1 LVETLQARVA
11 DLELALQQSNVFQTS
26 SSEAIQPQT
35 PLPTS
40 SSSQQREEFP
50 NGATPPEQMPSEVE
64 DAATILEFLAWGRRK
79 QSKYQNSLT
88 PGGELA
94 QRSPGLV
101 DPEDDGPFFSSKES
115 FRSYLETLLPSRSQI
130 VSLVKYHCDCLL
142 WYHGSFHSLVFW
154 RSLEDF
160 YQEDEGHIDS
170 PSVDLQWVSLLLAI
184 ITGSMTC
191 APRKIAQSWGFND
204 WEQTLLSNKWFKATT
219 ACLYYSDYTSFHSI
233 YSVQTIATITHSAH
247 MLGHSNSQSVL
258 LASAVRIAQNL
269 GLHRLGQEKEEHVS
283 RGLVDRELGRRLWCQ
298 LCTQDWFSIPFTESY
313 LINHQSFNTDK
324 PRNCNEDDMMAL
336 PDDVPTLTNYSR
348 FFYDIAALMPRV
360 QDVIASSNTV
370 FTSYEKVLEYD
381 QQMRYLA
388 TVRLPHYLQNVPIE
402 PDWPCYVPWAR
413 RCLAISSSH
422 KIIMIHRKFL
432 GLSFTNP
439 MFSRTRR
446 TCVAA
451 ARTIIKE
458 QKEAAGDHGPI
469 LWIHHAFSVAAGVSW
484 GLEK

>member
-1 LVETLQARVA
+1 MAFSITRKRLACAECTRRKVKCDKTVPCHNCVARNISCSRVRASRFSFDASPSESATCLAESSSPRRTSGNSQVLGLVETLQARVN
-11 DLELALQQSNVFQTS
+11 DLEFALQQANALQTS

-35 PLPTS
+35 PLPTTTS
-40 SSSQQREEFP
+40 SHQREEFP
-50 NGATPPEQMPSEVE
+50 NDASEVE

-79 QSKYQNSLT
+79 QSKYQDSFT
-88 PGGELA
+88 PRGELA
-94 QRSPGLV
+94 QRSPGPV
-101 DPEDDGPFFSSKES
+101 DSEDDGPFFSSKES
-115 FRSYLETLLPSRSQI
+115 FRSYLETLLPSRSQV

-160 YQEDEGHIDS
+160 YQEDEGHIDN
-170 PSVDLQWVSLLLAI
+170 PNVDLQW
-184 ITGSMTC
+184 
-191 APRKIAQSWGFND
+191 
-204 WEQTLLSNKWFKATT
+204 
-219 ACLYYSDYTSFHSI
+219 
-233 YSVQTIATITHSAH
+233 
-247 MLGHSNSQSVL
+247 
-258 LASAVRIAQNL
+258 
-269 GLHRLGQEKEEHVS
+269 
-283 RGLVDRELGRRLWCQ
+283 
-298 LCTQDWFSIPFTESY
+298 
-313 LINHQSFNTDK
+313 
-324 PRNCNEDDMMAL
+324 PRNCNEDDMMTL
-336 PDDVPTLTNYSR
+336 PDDVPTLMNYSR

-360 QDVIASSNTV
+360 QDAIASSNTV
-370 FTSYEKVLEYD
+370 FTSYEKLLEYD

-388 TVRLPHYLQNVPIE
+388 TVRLPYYLQNVPIE

-451 ARTIIKE
+451 ARTIINE

-469 LWIHHAFSVAAGVSW
+469 LWIHHAFSVAAG
-484 GLEK
+484 LTPQ